1 MERELILLDT
11 TFRDG
16 AQRIRAEITNI
27 QDSLKAITAISELG
41 VTYFEL
47 EGFANSHNGTQQLI
61 QQALGLGLKARIAA
75 FGRTC
80 PDDVENIIKLGIPV
94 GVLVGKTRLQDVK
107 KSLGKDPKVYLQTI
121 KDLIR
126 TLVDASLEVIFD
138 AEHLFQ
144 AWLNDDRD
152 YACQILFTA
161 LEAGASWIVLC
172 DTNGGTNLKQAE
184 QVING
189 VSKIIPLNHLGV
201 HFHNDRGRAITL
213 SELAWDLGINHIQG
227 TIGTIG
233 ERTGNASIAS
243 FLTNLI
249 LEKRGVDNILP
260 TQLKKLYFTYHLVC
274 QALNITPNPSEPW
287 VGENAF
293 ASEAGMHVDG
303 QIKDPGSYLHADPAV
318 VGNKEIIGLSE
329 KSGASSLVKVAKE
342 IGLTIPKL
350 KARELMAV
358 LKPLIGQ
365 GKNLGLAPASLYLWL
380 LARLEKLPPL
390 PKFKKMRV
398 WDEKIGRQAIQSEA
412 SLKIVVNSKEKLV
425 NAEGQGQVDALNQAL
440 RKALLPDFPFLETVK
455 LIDFQLKIFH
465 LELGT
470 AAKVRIIASF
480 TDDKETWIAMGVNED
495 FLEASWEALW
505 DAYCYKIVKE
515 KKKNNY

>member
-260 TQLKKLYFTYHLVC
+260 TQLKKLYLTYHLVC

-303 QIKDPGSYLHADPAV
+303 HAKDPGSYFHADPEI
-318 VGNKEIIGLSE
+318 VGNKTIIGLSG
-329 KSGASSLVKVAKE
+329 KSGAANLVKVAKKMNL
-342 IGLTIPKL
+342 IIPKK
-350 KARELMAV
+350 KARELMLD
-358 LKPLIGQ
+358 LKPLMAK

-380 LARLEKLPPL
+380 LAKLNRLPSL

-398 WDEKIGRQAIQSEA
+398 LDEKIGNQAISSEA
-412 SLKIVVNSKEKLV
+412 SLKIIVNNKEILII
-425 NAEGQGQVDALNQAL
+425 AEGDGGVDALNQSL
-440 RKALLPDFPFLETVK
+440 RKALLPDFPFLKKVK
-455 LIDFQLKIFH
+455 LVDFRPEIFH
-465 LELGT
+465 IELGT
-470 AAKVRIIASF
+470 AAKVRITATF
-480 TDDKETWIAMGVNED
+480 TDEQESWTVMGVNAD
-495 FLEASWEALW
+495 SLEASWEALW
-505 DAYCYKIVKE
+505 DAYLYRIVKE
-515 KKKNNY
+515 EE